1 MKRPV
6 NQLTRMRDA
15 AELARLI
22 GRETS
27 NPPTM
32 DEEKR
37 LVKLAHKHY
46 CALGEIR
53 VQYKLST
60 TEDEAISKIYLTL
73 AQAEAEAEAHNNET
87 VKEI

>member
-22 GRETS
+22 EKETS
-27 NPPTM
+27 SPPTM

-46 CALGEIR
+46 CTLTEIK

-73 AQAEAEAEAHNNET
+73 AQAEAEAHNNET

>member
-1 MKRPV
+1 MKHPI

-22 GRETS
+22 EQETS
-27 NPPTM
+27 KPPTM
-32 DEEKR
+32 NEEKR

-46 CALGEIR
+46 CTLTEVK

-73 AQAEAEAEAHNNET
+73 AQAEAEAHNDET

>member
-1 MKRPV
+1 MKRPI

-22 GRETS
+22 SFETS
-27 NPPTM
+27 DTLNM
-32 DEEKR
+32 DGEKR
-37 LVKLAHKHY
+37 LIKLAHKHY
-46 CALGEIR
+46 CTLGEIR

-73 AQAEAEAEAHNNET
+73 AQAEAEAHNNET

>member
-15 AELARLI
+15 AELVRLI
-22 GRETS
+22 EQETS

-46 CALGEIR
+46 CTLTEIK
-53 VQYKLST
+53 VQYKRST

-73 AQAEAEAEAHNNET
+73 AQAEAEAHNNET

>member
-1 MKRPV
+1 MKRPF

-22 GRETS
+22 EQETS
-27 NPPTM
+27 KPPTM

-37 LVKLAHKHY
+37 HVKLAHKHY
-46 CALGEIR
+46 CTLGEIR
-53 VQYKLST
+53 VQYKLSN

-73 AQAEAEAEAHNNET
+73 AQAEAEAHNNET

>member
-1 MKRPV
+1 MKRPI

-15 AELARLI
+15 AELVRLI
-22 GRETS
+22 EHETS

-32 DEEKR
+32 GEEKR

-46 CALGEIR
+46 CTLSEIR

-73 AQAEAEAEAHNNET
+73 AQAEAEVHNNET

>member
-1 MKRPV
+1 MKRPI
-6 NQLTRMRDA
+6 NQLTRVRDA
-15 AELARLI
+15 AKLVRLI
-22 GRETS
+22 EQETS

-32 DEEKR
+32 DDEKR
-37 LVKLAHKHY
+37 LLKLAHKHY
-46 CALGEIR
+46 CTLSEIR

-73 AQAEAEAEAHNNET
+73 AQAEAEAHNNET